1 MKFICVLMASVVT
14 ILHHFFN
21 FTDKK
26 LHIHCKKNM
35 RVIQVENKHSS
46 EVFGVEEFYKYFLL
60 FVMISIVGQLVQ
72 ND

>member
-1 MKFICVLMASVVT
+1 MKFIFMFRLLVVA

-26 LHIHCKKNM
+26 LHIHCKKNR
-35 RVIQVENKHSS
+35 RVIQVKNKHSS

-60 FVMISIVGQLVQ
+60 FVMIAIMGQLVQ